1 MLVATA
7 RAGALLLHERV
18 LKTGLFLACLLPLAV
33 LLWGAATGELGANP
47 VERITHSTGEWT
59 LRLLLATLA
68 ITPLRR
74 VSGYAPLARWRRMLG
89 LFSFFYACLHF
100 LTYVVI
106 DQALDPALIAEDIA
120 EHKFVLAGFSSFV
133 LLVPL
138 AVTSTNAMQRRLG
151 GRRWKRLHRLVYVA
165 AAGAV
170 LHFLWLVKA
179 DYTEPLIYA
188 IVLAVLLGW
197 RWQQRRPAIGS

>member
-1 MLVATA
+1 MFAATA
-7 RAGALLLHERV
+7 RAGALLLNERA

-33 LLWGAATGELGANP
+33 LLWEAATGGLGANP

-74 VSGYAPLARWRRMLG
+74 VSGYTPLARWRRMLG

-106 DQALDPALIAEDIA
+106 EQGLDPALIAEDIA
-120 EHKFVLAGFSSFV
+120 EHKFVLAGFSSFL

-138 AVTSTNAMQRRLG
+138 AATSTNAMQRRLG

-165 AAGAV
+165 ATGAV

-179 DYTEPLIYA
+179 DYTEPLLYA
-188 IVLAVLLGW
+188 AALAVLLGW
-197 RWQQRRPAIGS
+197 RWQQRQPAAGA